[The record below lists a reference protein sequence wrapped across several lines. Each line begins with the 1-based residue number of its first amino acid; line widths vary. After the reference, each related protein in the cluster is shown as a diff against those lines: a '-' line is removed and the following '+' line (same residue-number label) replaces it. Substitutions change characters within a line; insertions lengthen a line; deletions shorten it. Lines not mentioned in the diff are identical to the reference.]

1 VSSPQSIISLSNVSK
16 RYGNT
21 RALEGIDLEIQS
33 GQVTGIV
40 GENGAGKSTLVKL
53 LSGAEVAS
61 AGTVTVAGHVVD
73 RRDPGA
79 VYDRGVRVVY
89 QEGSFVPTLPL
100 LDNLFLLE
108 RAKARARL
116 THPRSESERAS
127 VVLQSVGLDPSL
139 MSRPVSQLSRSQQQI
154 AEVARC
160 LVSRGSI
167 VVLDEPTSALSQRD
181 ARRVLDAVRRV
192 AAQGATV
199 IYISHLLEDVMG
211 VCDQIVVLRNGQLV
225 QQRAASEWNPSSLVE
240 AILGSTLDARAA
252 LGAEEGPR
260 GTPHGDSMVLQLAGV
275 SCRGLFG
282 VNLSLNAGEVLGI
295 AGLGG
300 SGKSLL
306 GRLIAGRE
314 KSSYDGTMTLCQR
327 DAKGFTSRRLQQLVG
342 YLSPDRA
349 SSGINPLGSISENLL
364 TGKFALVSNSFGVI
378 QTRRK
383 RETVTASLQAY
394 NVRYGKPDDLITSL
408 SGGNQ
413 QKVLVARAYLGSPE
427 LVVLDEPT
435 RGIDVGARL
444 RIYDDIRA
452 RAAAGVPSVV
462 ISNDAEEIATIADR
476 ALIMRRGTIV
486 SEIAKPT
493 RENVYA
499 ATVG

>member
-1 VSSPQSIISLSNVSK
+1 MSSPQLAFSLAGVAK

-21 RALEGIDLEIQS
+21 RALEDINLDIQA
-33 GQVTGIV
+33 GQVVGIV

-53 LSGAEVAS
+53 LSGAEVS
-61 AGTVTVAGHVVD
+61 TAGTVTVAGEAID
-73 RRDPGA
+73 RRDTGA
-79 VYDRGVRVVY
+79 MYERGVRVVY

-108 RAKARARL
+108 RAKTGARL
-116 THPRSESERAS
+116 TRPKSEAGRAAA
-127 VVLQSVGLDPSL
+127 VLESVGLDPGL
-139 MSRPVSQLSRSQQQI
+139 MSRPVIQLSRSQQQI

-167 VVLDEPTSALSQRD
+167 VILDEPTSALSQRD

-199 IYISHLLEDVMG
+199 IYISHLLEDVME
-211 VCDQIVVLRNGQLV
+211 VCDRIVVLRNGRLV
-225 QQRAASEWNPSSLVE
+225 DQRVASQWTAAELVE
-240 AILGSTLDARAA
+240 AILGGTLELRAA
-252 LGAEEGPR
+252 LEAEEGAGVTAGASR
-260 GTPHGDSMVLQLAGV
+260 VLELDGV
-275 SCRGLFG
+275 SCRGLYG
-282 VNLSLNAGEVLGI
+282 VNLCLYGGEVLGI

-314 KSSYDGTMTLCQR
+314 PFAYDGAMALGAR
-327 DAKGFTSRRLQQLVG
+327 DAKSIGVRRLRNMVG

-349 SSGINPLGSISENLL
+349 SGGINPLASISENLL
-364 TGKFALVSNSFGVI
+364 TGKFRLVSNSFGVV

-383 RETVTASLQAY
+383 RELVTDSLQS
-394 NVRYGKPDDLITSL
+394 NDVRYGKADDLITSL

-413 QKVLVARAYLGSPE
+413 QKVLVARAYLGDPA

-452 RAAAGVPSVV
+452 RAAAGVPSIV

-476 ALIMRRGTIV
+476 AVIMRRGAIV
-486 SEIAKPT
+486 DEIMKPT

-499 ATVG
+499 ATVS